1 MEYAKN
7 TFSMWNSCILNHN
20 RIKHLKLV
28 FELMLHV
35 TLAIEMKPA
44 NVLTIK
50 SDVQK
55 TNQKSKLDNFP
66 ILDLHVKVLK

>member
-1 MEYAKN
+1 
-7 TFSMWNSCILNHN
+7 
-20 RIKHLKLV
+20 
-28 FELMLHV
+28 MLHV